1 MRKKLWVYKNDLE
14 LAVQDFDDAIYAYDL
29 REDIEEAIE
38 VVERIRGEADAMLDR
53 LRSSDT

>member
-14 LAVQDFDDAIYAYDL
+14 LAVQDFDNAIYAYDL

-53 LRSSDT
+53 LRSSD